1 MVLSE
6 GSEPSQRKE
15 FRGLSRTVVLLQSLV
30 VASLSFVIGK
40 EYENNLYL
48 RQYLQNNAWSYLPV
62 YAFLG
67 TLVVGVGVSEAY
79 VKLKGENGVSGQP
92 LKPETLLSSAQKP
105 GVGFGLGVRPS
116 VSVSSPV
123 LAEVPALSRGKGLL
137 DQDLPGLDL
146 TSIFSDWRPA
156 GELKHVEPVQS
167 SFDGSLAP
175 KPYPVIR
182 RLQPAREPVQVGLT
196 RLTPPVLKRIG
207 APQSFDVQL
216 PPILRSLD
224 AVRDAVR
231 KPQAASG
238 PSEWG
243 RGESAGGT
251 GDVAPGGAS
260 SLERNREAR
269 EKKSGRTRTG
279 GKRPETGKNSE
290 VRSSSQA

>member
-1 MVLSE
+1 MALSV
-6 GSEPSQRKE
+6 GSESLHRKE
-15 FRGLSRTVVLLQSLV
+15 FRGLARTVVLFQSLAM
-30 VASLSFVIGK
+30 ASLSFVIGK

-62 YAFLG
+62 YAFLA
-67 TLVVGVGVSEAY
+67 TLVLGVGVSEAY
-79 VKLKGENGVSGQP
+79 VKLKAVNGVSGQP
-92 LKPETLLSSAQKP
+92 LKPESVPSLGPKP
-105 GVGFGLGVRPS
+105 GLGFGLRPS
-116 VSVSSPV
+116 VSVYS
-123 LAEVPALSRGKGLL
+123 PALSGVPAVSGGKGLTV
-137 DQDLPGLDL
+137 QDVPGLDL
-146 TSIFSDWRPA
+146 TSIFSEWRPPR
-156 GELKHVEPVQS
+156 ELKHVEPVQGS
-167 SFDGSLAP
+167 LEDSLAP

-182 RLQPAREPVQVGLT
+182 RLQLAREPVQVEQT
-196 RLTPPVLKRIG
+196 RLTPPALKRIG

-243 RGESAGGT
+243 RGESARGT
-251 GDVAPGGAS
+251 GDVAPGGGS